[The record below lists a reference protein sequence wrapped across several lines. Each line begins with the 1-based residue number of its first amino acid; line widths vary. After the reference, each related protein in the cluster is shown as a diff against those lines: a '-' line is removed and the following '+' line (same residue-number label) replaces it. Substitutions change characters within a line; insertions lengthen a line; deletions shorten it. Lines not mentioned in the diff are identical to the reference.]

1 MTIGAPP
8 QSARPERASRRGTVA
23 FSLVG
28 PDSPSPERDWH
39 HKAARTEPTP
49 ALIAC
54 DSANPDSGKR
64 PISRA
69 HPARSWNNMGFHGII
84 IYPADC
90 RIIDDALF
98 QGITGHSSHRVRIL
112 G

>member
-8 QSARPERASRRGTVA
+8 QSARPERASRRGAVA

-39 HKAARTEPTP
+39 DKAAGAEPAP
-49 ALIAC
+49 AVIAG
-54 DSANPDSGKR
+54 DGVNPDGGKR

-69 HPARSWNNMGFHGII
+69 HPARS
-84 IYPADC
+84 
-90 RIIDDALF
+90 
-98 QGITGHSSHRVRIL
+98 
-112 G
+112 